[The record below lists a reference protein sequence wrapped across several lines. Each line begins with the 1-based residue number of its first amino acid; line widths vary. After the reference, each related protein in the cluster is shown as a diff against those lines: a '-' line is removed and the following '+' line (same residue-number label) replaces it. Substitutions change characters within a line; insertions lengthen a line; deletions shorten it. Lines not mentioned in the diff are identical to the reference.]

1 MLRLTEVK
9 LPIDH
14 PEGQIKAAILKRLR
28 IPVDDLINYMIFK
41 RSVDARKPLA
51 ILFTYTLDVT

>member
-14 PEGQIKAAILKRLR
+14 PEGAIQAAILKRLG
-28 IPVDDLINYMIFK
+28 IPAPAN
-41 RSVDARKPLA
+41 AE
-51 ILFTYTLDVT
+51 LFAAVKCLENGYLPR